1 MSKLGFGQNNKRYG
15 LMKVVFVLSFAT
27 LVGIALFA
35 HFLRTSSSSISFTY
49 QSIASLNRAAEKPAD
64 NIVAS
69 DSQDHQKEGS
79 EHKNGSV
86 EGRVLSATFADLPAP
101 ELEWEQMPS
110 APVPRLDGY
119 SVQIKNLFYVFVG
132 YRNLDHVHSHVDVY
146 NFSDNTWCDRFDTP
160 KDMANSHLGVATDG
174 RYEMAPIASITG
186 TKVCSCNSIM
196 ERQAACDGWQQGKSP
211 HARTRVIH
219 LNRQNVRILAISTVL
234 AVVLWYTLRQVRE
247 SRYKTEKGLRAP
259 EPSGALPIIGH
270 LHLLGAEMT
279 LARTFAAMAD
289 KYGPIFTI
297 RLGKHP
303 TVVVSNPEAMKECF
317 TTHDRILS
325 SRPRSSHGEYLS
337 YNFAAFG
344 FTNSGPFWREMRKI
358 VSIQLLSSHRL
369 KSLRHVQVSE
379 VNTLINDLYLLCKKN
394 KQGSG
399 RIVISECFERLTI
412 NMITRMIAG
421 KRYLRSTEAEKEEE
435 GKRIGKLMKEY
446 MYISGVFVP
455 SDLIPF
461 LGWMNHFPGPVK
473 TMKRLSRELDSLM
486 ESWIQEHKLK
496 RLESTTKNTNKMEGD
511 DFIDVMLSL
520 LDDSMFGYSR
530 ETIIKATAMTLIIAG
545 ADTTSITLTWIIS
558 NLLNHRR
565 SLQLAQEELDL
576 KVGRERWAEDS
587 DIENLVYIQ
596 AIIKETLRLYPPG
609 PLSAAHE
616 ATEDFCVAGYHIP
629 KGTRLFANL
638 WKLHRDPNLWSNP
651 DEYMPERFLTD
662 QANVEVLDYF
672 RVLT

>member
-1 MSKLGFGQNNKRYG
+1 MDF
-15 LMKVVFVLSFAT
+15 
-27 LVGIALFA
+27 
-35 HFLRTSSSSISFTY
+35 
-49 QSIASLNRAAEKPAD
+49 
-64 NIVAS
+64 
-69 DSQDHQKEGS
+69 
-79 EHKNGSV
+79 
-86 EGRVLSATFADLPAP
+86 
-101 ELEWEQMPS
+101 
-110 APVPRLDGY
+110 
-119 SVQIKNLFYVFVG
+119 SVQ
-132 YRNLDHVHSHVDVY
+132 
-146 NFSDNTWCDRFDTP
+146 
-160 KDMANSHLGVATDG
+160 
-174 RYEMAPIASITG
+174 
-186 TKVCSCNSIM
+186 
-196 ERQAACDGWQQGKSP
+196 
-211 HARTRVIH
+211 
-219 LNRQNVRILAISTVL
+219 ILAISTVL
-234 AVVLWYTLRQVRE
+234 AVVLWYTSRRVRG

-270 LHLLGAEMT
+270 LHLLGKQMT

-297 RLGKHP
+297 RLGKYP
-303 TVVVSNPEAMKECF
+303 TVVVSNHEAIKECF
-317 TTHDRILS
+317 TTHDRSIS
-325 SRPRSSHGEYLS
+325 SRPRSSTGEYLG
-337 YNFAAFG
+337 YNYAAFG
-344 FTNSGPFWREMRKI
+344 FTNSGPFWRDMRKI

-379 VNTLINDLYLLCKKN
+379 VNSLINDLYLLCRRN
-394 KQGSG
+394 KQGSA

-446 MYISGVFVP
+446 MYISGVIVP

-496 RLESTTKNTNKMEGD
+496 RLESTTENTSKMEGD

-530 ETIIKATAMTLIIAG
+530 ETIIKATAMTLIIAA
-545 ADTTSITLTWIIS
+545 ADTTSIALTWILS

-609 PLSAAHE
+609 PLSAPHE
-616 ATEDFCVAGYHIP
+616 ATEDFCVAGYHIS
-629 KGTRLFANL
+629 KGTWLFSNL

-662 QANVEVLDYF
+662 QANVEVLGHHF
-672 RVLT
+672 ELIPFGSGRRSCPGITFALQLLHLTLARLLQGFDMKTPTGESVDMTEGSGVTLPKMTPLEILITPRLSPELYSEC